1 MPRLTRL
8 LEPLCLCLALAGLPL
23 VSPAQPANP
32 GAASP
37 QGSGNWKQLKS
48 HEKSALAPLAVQWGE
63 LTDTQRS
70 KWLTIAQQFDR
81 LTVPEQQVM
90 QARMKEWVA
99 LSPVQRN
106 QARLNFNTVQGL
118 SKDEK
123 KTRWDEYQALSE
135 EEKRKLSAGALTKQ
149 LPEIPLS
156 HYRNK
161 LGGRHFSRSVW
172 GRPDRE
178 KYSQPRPG
186 STSPDLVGWV
196 GPSTKRKLHSNA
208 AKPDPKQDSSSH
220 ACLACTLPK
229 ESDSKPQRMHQEVR
243 VERKRQLW
251 MRSE

>member
-135 EEKRKLSAGALTKQ
+135 EEKRKLSAGALTPAKTAAPSRKPVASDRLVQ
-149 LPEIPLS
+149 PTV
-156 HYRNK
+156 
-161 LGGRHFSRSVW
+161 RSVPSAALPV
-172 GRPDRE
+172 RTPIDRKTLLPLPPAPPAAAAAAAPAGQAPAE
-178 KYSQPRPG
+178 SQA
-186 STSPDLVGWV
+186 T
-196 GPSTKRKLHSNA
+196 PSAPAEA
-208 AKPDPKQDSSSH
+208 A
-220 ACLACTLPK
+220 
-229 ESDSKPQRMHQEVR
+229 
-243 VERKRQLW
+243 
-251 MRSE
+251 SEAAPS

>member
-1 MPRLTRL
+1 MPGLTRW
-8 LEPLCLCLALAGLPL
+8 LELVCLCLALASLPVASL
-23 VSPAQPANP
+23 AQTS
-32 GAASP
+32 GTGTASP

-48 HEKSALAPLAVQWGE
+48 HEKSALAPLAAQWGE

-135 EEKRKLSAGALTKQ
+135 EEKRKLSAGALTPAKTAAPSRKPVAPDRLVQ
-149 LPEIPLS
+149 PTV
-156 HYRNK
+156 
-161 LGGRHFSRSVW
+161 RSVPSAALPV
-172 GRPDRE
+172 RTPIDRKTLLPLPPPPPAAAVAPAGHSAPAE
-178 KYSQPRPG
+178 LQATPNTPAEAASEA
-186 STSPDLVGWV
+186 SP
-196 GPSTKRKLHSNA
+196 S
-208 AKPDPKQDSSSH
+208 
-220 ACLACTLPK
+220 
-229 ESDSKPQRMHQEVR
+229 
-243 VERKRQLW
+243 
-251 MRSE
+251 